1 MIVSVSAEAGEPS
14 DVRLMTT
21 VLGTE
26 NVASVTPTEIIGV
39 RVGTLVMFRVT
50 AGFAAGNTTL
60 ILTANHRDYISTIT
74 EVAVSVY
81 LPPVGLSASTELE
94 ITVGTTAALMIQVNA
109 VGAARTTLTTSIE
122 ISTII
127 SVTAPATPESL
138 TGENTVINVTGEN
151 QGETNLMIRVE
162 ADGYETA
169 EITVKVRVI
178 PVAALRF
185 RIKVFLE
192 GAQ

>member
-1 MIVSVSAEAGEPS
+1 MIVRVSAEAGEPS
-14 DVRLMTT
+14 NVRLMTT

-26 NVASVTPTEIIGV
+26 NVVSVTPTEITV
-39 RVGTLVMFRVT
+39 SANTQTMFTVE
-50 AGFAAGNTTL
+50 GLDAGNTTL
-60 ILTANHRDYISTIT
+60 ILTASHRDYISTIT

-81 LPPVGLSASTELE
+81 LPPVGLSAGTALE
-94 ITVGTTAALMIQVNA
+94 ITVGTTEALTIQVNA

-138 TGENTVINVTGEN
+138 TGENTIINVTGEN
-151 QGETNLMIRVE
+151 QGETDLVIRVE